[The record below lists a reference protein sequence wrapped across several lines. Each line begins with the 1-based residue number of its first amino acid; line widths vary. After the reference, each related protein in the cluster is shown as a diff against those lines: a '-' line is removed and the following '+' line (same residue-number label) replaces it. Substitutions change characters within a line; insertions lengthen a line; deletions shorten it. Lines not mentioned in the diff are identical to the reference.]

1 MALMKKKISNPIVA
15 VAVLTLISIFTSNNL
30 AFGATTRCVREDF
43 ESAAAYLAC
52 TQFEAAEQEVEE
64 REAATTTASGGCRPG
79 SGSLASQVFV
89 PWYKYLPGE
98 TVDGKCSPVFPKTS
112 KTNYDLGKGIP
123 LILMAIIELLLRIS
137 GLIAVGFIIFGSIQ
151 YITSQGSPDSLKGAK
166 STITNAIV
174 GLVIAMVAT
183 GFIQFLGGVFQ

>member
-1 MALMKKKISNPIVA
+1 MALMKKKITNPIVA

-89 PWYKYLPGE
+89 PWYKYLPAKQL
-98 TVDGKCSPVFPKTS
+98 TVNVRQFF
-112 KTNYDLGKGIP
+112 
-123 LILMAIIELLLRIS
+123 LR
-137 GLIAVGFIIFGSIQ
+137 
-151 YITSQGSPDSLKGAK
+151 PAK
-166 STITNAIV
+166 PTTT
-174 GLVIAMVAT
+174 LVRESH
-183 GFIQFLGGVFQ
+183 LS